1 MKKNLTYLIRAVLMA
16 WMGLVLLCYTPVS
29 AQEPTW
35 KVGLA
40 KRMITPKKSMWM
52 AGYATRNKPSSGK
65 IHDLWAKAI
74 VMEDA
79 NGKQLVLISTD
90 LLGIPRE
97 IAKNVCAKL
106 ENAFGLSRESIVLN
120 SSHTHSAPVLAGA
133 LHDIYEIDEVE
144 QEKIEVYSGWLVNE
158 LISVVKEALHNKKS
172 ARVAVGSGMARFQ
185 VNRRNNKESE
195 ITRLSALNGPSDYTV
210 PIIKVMDSQG
220 KLMALLVSYACHATV
235 LDGYEWSGD
244 YVGFAQLEL
253 ENRYDGCQAMFFQ
266 GAGADQNPLPRKSL
280 ARARQY
286 GKVLAAAVEQVVEDD
301 EFRPLAPEVK
311 MAFREIQLPLEKIAD
326 KVYFEQLMAKNEVP
340 AYTRKW
346 AKRMMGRMQK
356 GEQPET
362 SYPYPI
368 QCVQL
373 GDQLLFAL
381 GGELVVQ
388 YALDLKKVYGKQTII
403 FGYSNDVMAY
413 IPSDKILEEGG
424 YEGDTSQMV
433 YGLPAKWQKGIE
445 QRIITACTEL
455 YREVLK

>member
-1 MKKNLTYLIRAVLMA
+1 MKKVKYLIYAVLMA

-29 AQEPTW
+29 AQEQTW

-40 KRMITPKKSMWM
+40 KRMITPKTSMWM

-65 IHDLWAKAI
+65 IHDLWAKAM

-97 IAKNVCAKL
+97 IAKNICAKL
-106 ENAFGLSRESIVLN
+106 ENAFGLSREAIVLN

-144 QEKIEVYSGWLVNE
+144 QGKIQAYSAWLVDE
-158 LISVVKEALHNKKS
+158 LLGLVEEALHNKKS
-172 ARVAVGSGMARFQ
+172 ARVAVGSGLARFQ

-195 ITRLSALNGPSDYTV
+195 IATLSALNGPSDYAV
-210 PIIKVMDSQG
+210 PIIKVMDG
-220 KLMALLVSYACHATV
+220 HRNLMALLVSYACHATV

-253 ENRYDGCQAMFFQ
+253 ENRYEGCQAMFFQ

-286 GKVLAAAVEQVVEDD
+286 GKVLAAAVEQVVEDN
-301 EFRPLAPEVK
+301 EFQPLEPQLK
-311 MAFREIQLPLEKIAD
+311 MAFREIQLPLAKIAD
-326 KVYFEQLMAKNEVP
+326 KAYFEQLMAKNEAP
-340 AYTRKW
+340 AYTKKW
-346 AKRMMGRMQK
+346 AKRMMARMQK
-356 GEQPET
+356 GEELER

-373 GDQLLFAL
+373 GNQLVFAL

-388 YALDLKKVYGKQTII
+388 YALDLKKVYGKQTIV

-445 QRIITACTEL
+445 KHIIAACTEL
-455 YREVLK
+455 HRTIQK